1 MISKKHFFF
10 LVLLFIS
17 CKSPAVSP
25 NLTVPVNPVNLI
37 PLPSAVTN
45 QTGTL
50 TIDKNIIII
59 ENPSFSNELHLLQ
72 QFISQTIGDSLAQ
85 STGTTDGI
93 GIRIEQNPQL
103 KEEEYSLVINPKGI
117 VISAKTATGAFWAIQ
132 SLKQLI
138 LQATNDQHV
147 KSFTLQALTI
157 VDSPK
162 YAWRG
167 FHVDVSRHFFSKEF
181 IENLIDWIALYK
193 FNKLQLHLTDDQGW
207 RVQIDSYPLLTT
219 IGAWRPYPSTH
230 DDSICIKNAV
240 NNPLFDIDRRF
251 LRSSNGALEYGGFYT
266 KEDISQIVNYA
277 AQRHI
282 DVIPEIDMPGHMSA
296 AIKAYPFLSSTQS
309 VGWGKE
315 FSIPIFP
322 SDSTLSFAYAV
333 WDEVISMFP
342 SEYVHIGG
350 DEVDTTAWVQS
361 PDYKSFL
368 ANHHLRNAK
377 QVALYFLDN
386 LQQHLTNKGKKV
398 IMWDDVTD
406 LGNVNPSVTIMYW
419 RDWMGNAP
427 QKAAQNNNDLI
438 FTPWNLFYLSGEN
451 SDQNLKDLY
460 QYAVASQFSS
470 QVVNKLIGFQGC
482 VWTEDIPSE
491 RLFEYQIF
499 PRLQALSELSW
510 SHQSDWVSFQ
520 NRLAGQLHYLSSQNI
535 LYFKPAF
542 IH

>member
-17 CKSPAVSP
+17 CKSPALSP

-37 PLPSAVTN
+37 PLPSAVTY

-85 STGTTDGI
+85 STGATDGI

-138 LQATNDQHV
+138 WQATNDQHV

-207 RVQIDSYPLLTT
+207 RVQIDSYPLLST

-251 LRSSNGALEYGGFYT
+251 LRSSNGTLEYGGFYT

-296 AIKAYPFLSSTQS
+296 AIKAYPFLSCAKSA
-309 VGWGKE
+309 GWGTE
-315 FSIPIFP
+315 FSTPIFP

-368 ANHHLRNAK
+368 AKHQLSNAK
-377 QVALYFLDN
+377 QVELYFLDN

-406 LGNVNPSVTIMYW
+406 LGNVNPIVTIMYW

-470 QVVNKLIGFQGC
+470 QVVNKLTGFQGC

-520 NRLAGQLHYLSSQNI
+520 NRLVGQLHYLSSQNI